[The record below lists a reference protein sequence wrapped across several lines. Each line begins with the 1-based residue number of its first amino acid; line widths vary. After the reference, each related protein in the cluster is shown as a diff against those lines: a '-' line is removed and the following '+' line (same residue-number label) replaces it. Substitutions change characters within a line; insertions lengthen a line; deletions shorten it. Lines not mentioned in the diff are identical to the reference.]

1 MTAAE
6 RSEVDSWTHSS
17 SIRAGWAQRARIV
30 LLVAERG
37 RDVRDCGRD
46 GVSKPTVITWK
57 HQFAEGRGQR
67 AGGPAESGPDE
78 ADQRDLDHAGDYG
91 AATGLAEREQ
101 MVVADDGE
109 RSENQRLH
117 GPHDVEEVGL
127 QLSPNESLK
136 FWTDSELEGQ
146 GP

>member
-1 MTAAE
+1 VAGRATGPSGRSVLAVSVEGDRGGALGGGLLDAFELHSGGVGAAGA
-6 RSEVDSWTHSS
+6 D
-17 SIRAGWAQRARIV
+17 RATGCG
-30 LLVAERG
+30 RG

-57 HQFAEGRGQR
+57 
-67 AGGPAESGPDE
+67 
-78 ADQRDLDHAGDYG
+78 
-91 AATGLAEREQ
+91 
-101 MVVADDGE
+101 
-109 RSENQRLH
+109 
-117 GPHDVEEVGL
+117 DVEEVGL